1 MEEPMKAFP
10 IVAALLLSLAF
21 SQSAFARVERRD
33 SDLKLPTQQMVEK
46 QTITDAD
53 LGAAGAVLDDH
64 AGPASAAAVTVSTGF
79 TQPDVPRVL
88 SITPAGTTTDVE
100 ACTVTVTGKNIQNQT
115 ITDTF
120 AFLANASTAT
130 TGTKAFK
137 SITSAA
143 WPANCESGGFAATWD
158 IDTTDKLG
166 LSKCMDQA
174 GHVVM
179 AVFNG
184 AYETTRPT
192 CSADADE
199 VEKNFCDINGTLD
212 GSKDAELFFFQN
224 FRCKP

>member
-1 MEEPMKAFP
+1 MKKIEMVWITA
-10 IVAALLLSLAF
+10 IALACAVLPRVGYG
-21 SQSAFARVERRD
+21 RVERRD
-33 SDLKLPTQQMVEK
+33 HDLKLPTQQMVEK
-46 QTITDAD
+46 QTITTPA

-64 AGPASAAAVTVSTGF
+64 AGPTSTAAVTVSSGF

-88 SITPAGTTTDVE
+88 SITPGGTTTDVE
-100 ACTVTVTGKNIQNQT
+100 SCTVTVTGTNIQGAT

-120 AFLANASTAT
+120 AFAANASTAT
-130 TGTKAFK
+130 LGTKAFRTV
-137 SITSAA
+137 SSAA

-166 LSKCMDQA
+166 LSKCLDQA
-174 GHVVM
+174 GYVLM

-184 AYETTRPT
+184 AYEATRPT

-212 GSKDAELFFFQN
+212 GAKNVDLFYFQN
-224 FRCKP
+224 FRCRP